1 MGQYGNQPDFG
12 TIVMSLE
19 AAGGINKVF
28 PPSAIY
34 VGQTTDMARCELE
47 VLPVGNNPTDTIT
60 ITAIQ
65 PGTFLPI
72 VVVKIIDL
80 DGVSDKDVLLYR

>member
-12 TIVMSLE
+12 TTVVPLE
-19 AAGGINKVF
+19 KIGLNESF

-34 VGQTTDMARCELE
+34 VGQTTDMARCIIE

-80 DGVSDKDVLLYR
+80 DGVIDKDILLYR